1 MRPILF
7 ECIEEIP
14 IPATEICVEI
24 ATLSRWPE
32 FKGYGFLPGI
42 AAAEY
47 EVQTSN
53 MIATRI
59 RVRNTDGSGHIEE
72 ICEWEPGKK
81 IVIWDQSRTHHSKP
95 VKAYLA
101 ANHHILVETLPAY
114 APELNPEEYCHGHAK
129 QRAKNHIAT
138 SVADMRK
145 HIDRDFAFLR
155 RHPHLLLS
163 FFHHAGLRLKQLW

>member
-81 IVIWDQSRTHHSKP
+81 IVMKLHHFTPPLNRLATHFIEEWNFE
-95 VKAYLA
+95 A
-101 ANHHILVETLPAY
+101 ANNSTMVRRSFQLFAARSVTRPFLWLISLFL
-114 APELNPEEYCHGHAK
+114 K
-129 QRAKNHIAT
+129 RAI
-138 SVADMRK
+138 V
-145 HIDRDFAFLR
+145 
-155 RHPHLLLS
+155 RHL
-163 FFHHAGLRLKQLW
+163 AEMKRNAQV